1 MDRKDR
7 IMHPRKLAGV
17 DCSGGTCPAVYDDD
31 PALEP
36 DELAIVGKALHP
48 AGGLHARL
56 ADCIGPYE
64 DAVVIKRSI
73 VAEALRPADVHVGL
87 SGLMEA
93 LETFNYSAFRL
104 ETLQHYQG
112 TGRDEQW
119 EALVKAGRRFGGKT
133 FQRVHVI
140 GEPLTDSMRQELT
153 EGYTSN
159 VAAGEDIGII
169 PVSEKDVWPEDVP
182 RHDFWLFDGDL
193 LYEMDYHPDGSW
205 AGARHVADAQRIIDA
220 IHGREAALYRATS
233 WRTYIAS
240 RPDLKRRLAQ

>member
-1 MDRKDR
+1 
-7 IMHPRKLAGV
+7 MHPRMLARQ
-17 DCSGGTCPAVYDDD
+17 DCSGGTCPGVYDSD
-31 PALEP
+31 PDLQRG
-36 DELAIVGKALHP
+36 ELAIVGKKART
-48 AGGLHARL
+48 GLFSRLSDRIAPDEAAVTIARSL
-56 ADCIGPYE
+56 
-64 DAVVIKRSI
+64 
-73 VAEALRPADVHVGL
+73 VAEALRPADEPVGIT
-87 SGLMEA
+87 GLMEA
-93 LETFNYSAFRL
+93 LETFAYSAFRL

-112 TGRDEQW
+112 TGRDEAW
-119 EALVKAGRRFGGKT
+119 EALVRAGRRFAAKA

-140 GEPLTDSMRQELT
+140 VEPLTDSMRQELT

-169 PVSEKDVWPEDVP
+169 VCSEKDVWPDDVP

-205 AGARHVADAQRIIDA
+205 AGARHVADPQRIIDA
-220 IHGREAALYRATS
+220 CRAREAALYRATS